1 MTRLP
6 IPDGDP
12 GVWDDLLNDFLTV
25 EHNSD
30 GTLRNVSR
38 PAEVAAKYTKPAGG
52 IPKSDLSTEVRVLLT
67 AAATG
72 NAPDASSSTKGLIK
86 LAGDLAGTADSP
98 TVPGLANKVST
109 NDARLS
115 DDRTPLDG
123 SVTSA
128 KFAVDASI
136 TKAQMAPLAIVDA
149 DIDSISTAV
158 ISGLGDAAA
167 KNTGTGAGTVAAG
180 NDTRITG
187 AAQKSANLSDLAS
200 ASSARTALGLGDT
213 ATKNIGTTAGSVA
226 AGDDSRLSDARTPT
240 AHAASH
246 ATGGTDPIAAA
257 DIGADTVALRNSAI
271 SAHAAAT
278 DPHGDRAYADSTKLA
293 KSTNL
298 SDLANA
304 GTARTN
310 LGLGGAAVLNV
321 GTGASTVAAGD
332 DSRFTAAAQK
342 SANLSDLA
350 SASTARTN
358 LGLGGSATLNVG
370 TGAGTVAAGDDIRF
384 SHQPVSASPS
394 DHTFKA
400 WTFDPAIASASTL
413 VSGAQGTLYLTG
425 FFVTSSFTM
434 SNLYWHLG
442 TAASSPVTAENFVGI
457 YDSSG
462 TLLGSSADISST
474 LTSTGLKT
482 VSISAALTPGYYWAG
497 FVFNASTLPA
507 PTRGTGAL
515 AGTTLVNAGLT
526 TANYRACTN
535 GSGLTALP
543 STITVASNTPGG
555 FNIWA
560 AIS

>member
-149 DIDSISTAV
+149 DVDSISTAV

-370 TGAGTVAAGDDIRF
+370 TGTGTVAAGDDIRF
-384 SHQPVSASPS
+384 QDPNVFLPA
-394 DHTFKA
+394 DYGYIA
-400 WTFDPAIASASTL
+400 WTQDPFFAS
-413 VSGAQGTLYLTG
+413 GTFT
-425 FFVTSSFTM
+425 VT
-434 SNLYWHLG
+434 LG
-442 TAASSPVTAENFVGI
+442 TIFLSKIVIRKSVTITNALIAVVTAGASLTANECLAGL

-462 TLLGSSADISST
+462 NQLAVSVDQST
-474 LTSTGLKT
+474 AWTSTGTKT
-482 VSISAALTPGYYWAG
+482 MAFTTPYVAAPGIYYIALLSNGSTAPQIAAG
-497 FVFNASTLPA
+497 PQPPTGPA
-507 PTRGTGAL
+507 AAIGFG
-515 AGTTLVNAGLT
+515 AGTARFL
-526 TANYRACTN
+526 
-535 GSGLTALP
+535 SGPTSQTALP
-543 STITVASNTPGG
+543 STISMGSTSVNTGTK
-555 FNIWA
+555 WCA
-560 AIS
+560 VS

>member
-52 IPKSDLSTEVRVLLT
+52 IPKSDLSTEVRILLN

-128 KFAVDASI
+128 KFAEDAGI

-149 DIDSISTAV
+149 DVDSISTAV

-167 KNTGTGAGTVAAG
+167 KNTGTSAGTLAAG
-180 NDTRITG
+180 DDTRITG

-226 AGDDSRLSDARTPT
+226 AGDDSRLSNARTPT

-271 SAHAAAT
+271 AAHAAAT
-278 DPHGDRAYADSTKLA
+278 DPHGDRAYADTNKLA
-293 KSTNL
+293 KSANL
-298 SDLANA
+298 SDVASA
-304 GTARTN
+304 STARTN

-321 GTGASTVAAGD
+321 GTASSTVAAGD
-332 DSRFTAAAQK
+332 DSRFSSSLQK
-342 SANLSDLA
+342 TSNLSDLG

-358 LGLGGSATLNVG
+358 LGLTAPATMSVG
-370 TGAGTVAAGDDIRF
+370 TGAGTLAAGDDARF
-384 SHQPVSASPS
+384 LDPNIFLPE
-394 DHTFKA
+394 DYNWLA
-400 WTFDPAIASASTL
+400 WTQDP
-413 VSGAQGTLYLTG
+413 
-425 FFVTSSFTM
+425 FF
-434 SNLYWHLG
+434 
-442 TAASSPVTAENFVGI
+442 
-457 YDSSG
+457 SSG
-462 TLLGSSADISST
+462 TFTMTLGTIFLSKIVLRKAVTVNNILVAVTTAGAT
-474 LTSTGLKT
+474 LTSGQCLAGLYDTSGNLLASTGDQSTAWTSTGTKT
-482 VSISAALTPGYYWAG
+482 MALTSPYNASAG
-497 FVFNASTLPA
+497 FYYIALLSNGTTAPVIAAGPSPSNGPA
-507 PTRGTGAL
+507 AAIGLA
-515 AGTTLVNAGLT
+515 AGTARFL
-526 TANYRACTN
+526 
-535 GSGLTALP
+535 SGPTSQTALP
-543 STITVASNTPGG
+543 STITMGSTSVNTSTK
-555 FNIWA
+555 WCA
-560 AIS
+560 VS